1 MRVADHITGP
11 RRFSAPLRALALGA
25 FLGVS
30 ACGSADVG
38 AAQEASPDAS
48 TGDAT
53 EFLDSAPKDVKL
65 DEVPDRSVPNDM
77 IVPDRTTSDA
87 APDAPAGRG
96 PPYPVVL
103 VHGFAGFRDIGPV
116 NYYFR
121 VADDL
126 RGRGEVV
133 FESAVAPFDSPA
145 ARAAMLA
152 RYLEAEVLRRTG
164 AAKVVLIAHSQGGLD
179 ARYLISSLGW
189 GDRVAALVTV
199 STPHRGTR
207 IADAVGGAVPG
218 VSDAFVNAVAT
229 VFGFTYSEARSRADL
244 RAAFDGLS
252 ERNADAFNR
261 SNPDDPR
268 VMYWSYAGRTNRR
281 SGDEACSPSAVANPQ
296 AVDNTALALLPFA
309 LFLEQGDGA
318 AHVNDGM
325 VEVRSAR
332 WGRFMGCVPA
342 DHFDEVGQIAHLVPD
357 LFSGFDH
364 RAFYRD
370 IVRRLRAEGF

>member
-1 MRVADHITGP
+1 M
-11 RRFSAPLRALALGA
+11 
-25 FLGVS
+25 
-30 ACGSADVG
+30 
-38 AAQEASPDAS
+38 
-48 TGDAT
+48 
-53 EFLDSAPKDVKL
+53 KL
-65 DEVPDRSVPNDM
+65 DEVPDRSVPNDT
-77 IVPDRTTSDA
+77 IVPDRTISDA
-87 APDAPAGRG
+87 APDALAGRG
-96 PPYPVVL
+96 PPYPLVL

-145 ARAAMLA
+145 ARAGMLA
-152 RYLEAEVLRRTG
+152 RYLEGEVLPRTG

-229 VFGFTYSEARSRADL
+229 VFGFTYNEARSRADL

-268 VMYWSYAGRTNRR
+268 VVYWSYAGRTNRR
-281 SGDEACSPSAVANPQ
+281 SGDEACSPSVVANPQ

-318 AHVNDGM
+318 LHVNDGM

>member
-11 RRFSAPLRALALGA
+11 RRFCAPLRALALGV
-25 FLGVS
+25 FLGGS

-38 AAQEASPDAS
+38 AAQGASPDAA

-53 EFLDSAPKDVKL
+53 EFLDSAPEDVKL
-65 DEVPDRSVPNDM
+65 DEVPDRSVPNDV
-77 IVPDRTTSDA
+77 IVPDRTNPDA

-189 GDRVAALVTV
+189 GDRVAALVTI

-207 IADAVGGAVPG
+207 VADAVGGAVPG

-229 VFGFTYSEARSRADL
+229 VFGFTYNEARSRADL

-309 LFLEQGDGA
+309 LFLEQGDA
-318 AHVNDGM
+318 ASHVNDGM